1 MTPHLDLIQGLQN
14 NTPDNT
20 QHICGIAKDKEL
32 KHQEI
37 PYWLM
42 SMVFYNTYL
51 KFLQLSLGYS
61 ISLGNNWDDIN
72 FRI

>member
-14 NTPDNT
+14 NTSDP
-20 QHICGIAKDKEL
+20 QHICGTAKDKEL

-37 PYWLM
+37 PHWLM

-51 KFLQLSLGYS
+51 KLLQLSLGYS

-72 FRI
+72 FCI

>member
-1 MTPHLDLIQGLQN
+1 MTPHLN
-14 NTPDNT
+14 NSDT
-20 QHICGIAKDKEL
+20 QHICGIAKNKEL

-37 PYWLM
+37 PRWIT
-42 SMVFYNTYL
+42 SVVFYNTYL